1 MPPAVSAQTI
11 IDRGDYLNP
20 QFDPSTL
27 QVAQFRGLF
36 TYHRIPYPATGKK
49 IDYVNV
55 FNTYLKPRIPEFRKA
70 RENALRKEPS
80 DDGIVD
86 GVTGRRVG
94 GGAAAAPPPRRSSR
108 RPSRQPEEQEDEP
121 PAPVTKSRRTPTAP
135 VAESSTATRRRAA
148 PLVQPKVEEESEPS
162 EDDEEEPV
170 PQPPPRRVAKKKQT
184 TPSAPAAQSSR
195 RKAGLS
201 AVTEDEDGTG
211 VESAWEHNN
220 PFQSGPDS
228 SSPEKLRRPSKGRS
242 AEPAAGGTLRRRRR
256 ESDRNYN
263 SSSPAPAPAP
273 DRSRPSSTSK
283 PLSRYEVEVSL
294 PPLRH
299 SGGQGFNPP
308 LERVKSASDWQLEGA
323 RMKELRGSPIEVDKE
338 DEEQGQSDLYNTED
352 DAHLISNHLP
362 DTSRYTGDEELVP
375 LNDTPQYKRMISRR
389 SPGAY
394 PHSDEDEDRH
404 SDGHSE
410 EEQEE
415 NYNTN
420 ITEKI
425 AQLNME
431 GKAVVKRIRQA
442 PVPPKPWWSPTSF
455 RFISF
460 LAMMWLGTAFR
471 SYKHDS
477 AYIGYCDAGSNT
489 NLRVLE
495 LQATRNHRRN
505 AADVCVNK
513 FSLADG
519 VNNEL
524 CNPLSVH
531 PMNPFEPEECTT
543 CPTRAICTP
552 DSVICQPPFIL
563 KPHWVSKNI
572 PGISRLLD
580 GMPLLGS
587 VAFPPTC
594 VEDREKLRRIGG
606 LVKGME
612 NWLAVERGRK
622 ICSGVK
628 VVPGVGGG
636 EAKAFG
642 LEVEALRVSATK
654 STNRSESD
662 ADDLFE
668 KAIAELE
675 RYGAIVKSEDT
686 DGTEYAA
693 AVRADFNLACRL
705 RVEARNLWAAYRN
718 YVFGLLLSLL
728 SLYEIRRRRIN
739 SSIEDIKVKQLVEE
753 ALDTLEDRELAYHA
767 DPVSTAEPYV
777 VPVHLRDLIL
787 RDEHSPSGRQ
797 RVWEKVMKVVEG
809 NANVRTNMEE
819 VRGEDTKVWR
829 WIGSTAGT
837 PVAREKRRVSFHG
850 KTASGSLLKD

>member
-86 GVTGRRVG
+86 GVTGRLVG

-228 SSPEKLRRPSKGRS
+228 S
-242 AEPAAGGTLRRRRR
+242 
-256 ESDRNYN
+256 
-263 SSSPAPAPAP
+263 
-273 DRSRPSSTSK
+273 
-283 PLSRYEVEVSL
+283 
-294 PPLRH
+294 
-299 SGGQGFNPP
+299 GGQGFNPP

-404 SDGHSE
+404 SDGHNE

-686 DGTEYAA
+686 D
-693 AVRADFNLACRL
+693 
-705 RVEARNLWAAYRN
+705 
-718 YVFGLLLSLL
+718 
-728 SLYEIRRRRIN
+728 LYEIRRRRIN